1 MRRLNLPA
9 SIALAFILSTAAWA
23 ATTVYTPPA
32 EPGVIYTVINFEQA
46 AGRSLPTYVTL
57 DWGAVH
63 RTLIATPY
71 GRCQNVTPAGF
82 VLKLRHS
89 SSSRAPL
96 RITTKGKVI
105 REPYQGELPLEVLH
119 ACYRIKT
126 AGHG

>member
-1 MRRLNLPA
+1 
-9 SIALAFILSTAAWA
+9 
-23 ATTVYTPPA
+23 
-32 EPGVIYTVINFEQA
+32 
-46 AGRSLPTYVTL
+46 VTL

-82 VLKLRHS
+82 VLKLRHR

-96 RITTKGKVI
+96 RITTKGEVI

-119 ACYRIKT
+119 ACYRITK
-126 AGHG
+126 